1 MNSGRRGAKGF
12 CKTIRA
18 RSDMTETNAVLDDP
32 NEPRLITETGVAARV
47 AAIASGVLG
56 GLGYRLVRVKVTN
69 RDGGTVQ
76 IMAERPDGTMSIDDC
91 EAASRAL
98 SPVLDVEDPIHGAY
112 RLELS
117 SPGIDRPLVRLSDFV
132 RWAGHEVKVEM
143 SVAVDGRKRFR
154 GILTGA
160 EDGEALVRRTDAPA
174 GEEPTVR
181 LPVGDIHEA
190 KLVLTDALIREALR
204 AAKAAGQD
212 LDEQDLDEDA
222 EDFLDADVD
231 PLEADDTFEPG
242 DLEEA
247 TAAPARG
254 PVANKAATGKVA
266 GKKAKKSKVAGKKP
280 VAKKSNAKKKAGL
293 ETVASSVNASSV
305 KEKH

>member
-1 MNSGRRGAKGF
+1 
-12 CKTIRA
+12 
-18 RSDMTETNAVLDDP
+18 MTEINAVLDDP

-98 SPVLDVEDPIHGAY
+98 SPVLDVEDPIASAY
-112 RLELS
+112 RLEMS

-143 SVAVDGRKRFR
+143 SVPVDGRKRFR

-160 EDGEALVRRTDAPA
+160 EDGDALVRRTDARA
-174 GEEPTVR
+174 DEEPTVR
-181 LPVGDIHEA
+181 LPLRDIHDA
-190 KLVLTDALIREALR
+190 RLVLTDALIREALR
-204 AAKAAGQD
+204 AAKAAGQAV
-212 LDEQDLDEDA
+212 DEDA
-222 EDFLDADVD
+222 EDFLDTVD

-242 DLEEA
+242 DLDGDEEEVPA
-247 TAAPARG
+247 TPVRG
-254 PVANKAATGKVA
+254 PVANKGATGKVA

-280 VAKKSNAKKKAGL
+280 VTKKSNAKKKAGL
-293 ETVASSVNASSV
+293 DTAASSANASSV

>member
-1 MNSGRRGAKGF
+1 
-12 CKTIRA
+12 
-18 RSDMTETNAVLDDP
+18 MTETKAVLDDP

-47 AAIASGVLG
+47 AAIASGVLA

-98 SPVLDVEDPIHGAY
+98 SPVLDVEDPISSAY
-112 RLELS
+112 RLEMS

-143 SVAVDGRKRFR
+143 AVPVDGRKRFR
-154 GILTGA
+154 GLLVGA
-160 EDGEALVRRTDAPA
+160 EGDEAVVRRLDARA
-174 GEEPTVR
+174 DEEPTVR
-181 LPVGDIHEA
+181 LPLSDIHDA
-190 KLVLTDALIREALR
+190 RLVLTDALIREALR

-212 LDEQDLDEDA
+212 VDDEIDEAFGADA
-222 EDFLDADVD
+222 DGVIDPDVD

-242 DLEEA
+242 DLAE
-247 TAAPARG
+247 APAATKYRG
-254 PVANKAATGKVA
+254 VANKAATGKVA

-280 VAKKSNAKKKAGL
+280 DAKKSNAKKKAGL
-293 ETVASSVNASSV
+293 ETAGFSANASSV

>member
-1 MNSGRRGAKGF
+1 MT
-12 CKTIRA
+12 KT
-18 RSDMTETNAVLDDP
+18 DAVPALPVTDTD
-32 NEPRLITETGVAARV
+32 EPRLITESGVAARV

-112 RLELS
+112 RLEMS

-154 GILTGA
+154 GILIGA
-160 EDGEALVRRTDAPA
+160 EGDDALVKRLDARA
-174 GEEPTVR
+174 DEEPTVR
-181 LPVGDIHEA
+181 LPVADIHDA

-204 AAKAAGQD
+204 AAKAAGHS
-212 LDEQDLDEDA
+212 LDEDA
-222 EDFLDADVD
+222 EAFLDGEAGEGEIDGDEGLEGDV
-231 PLEADDTFEPG
+231 FEDIEDEDAP
-242 DLEEA
+242 
-247 TAAPARG
+247 AAPARTA
-254 PVANKAATGKVA
+254 VANKAATGKVN
-266 GKKAKKSKVAGKKP
+266 GKKAKKSKAESKALGKKP
-280 VAKKSNAKKKAGL
+280 SGKKSNAKKSNFGESNL
-293 ETVASSVNASSV
+293 NASTV
-305 KEKH
+305 KEGH

>member
-1 MNSGRRGAKGF
+1 
-12 CKTIRA
+12 
-18 RSDMTETNAVLDDP
+18 MTEINAVLDDP

-98 SPVLDVEDPIHGAY
+98 SPVLDVEDPIASAY
-112 RLELS
+112 RLEMS

-143 SVAVDGRKRFR
+143 SVPVDSRKRFR

-160 EDGEALVRRTDAPA
+160 EDGDALVRRTDARA
-174 GEEPTVR
+174 DEEPTVR
-181 LPVGDIHEA
+181 LPLRDIHDA
-190 KLVLTDALIREALR
+190 RLVLTDALVREALR
-204 AAKAAGQD
+204 AAKAAGQAVD
-212 LDEQDLDEDA
+212 DEIDEDA
-222 EDFLDADVD
+222 EDFLDTVD

-242 DLEEA
+242 DLDGDEDEA
-247 TAAPARG
+247 PAAPARG
-254 PVANKAATGKVA
+254 PVANKGATGKVA

-280 VAKKSNAKKKAGL
+280 VSKKSNAKKKAGL
-293 ETVASSVNASSV
+293 ETAASSANASSV